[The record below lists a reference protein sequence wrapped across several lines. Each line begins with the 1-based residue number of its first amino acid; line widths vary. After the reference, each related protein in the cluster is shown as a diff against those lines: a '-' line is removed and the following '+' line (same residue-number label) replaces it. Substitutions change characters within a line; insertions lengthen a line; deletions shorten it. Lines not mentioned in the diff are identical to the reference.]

1 MLGPDRVYDGIAGS
15 LDGQSTRWLVGRFG
29 SGSCLVFLSTQPFST
44 EMVIKATT
52 SAPIITALALAVGD
66 PMSGGISVEV
76 VELMSGRY
84 CEWEDICSHLQMLK
98 WEEAL

>member
-52 SAPIITALALAVGD
+52 IITAVALAVGA
-66 PMSGGISVEV
+66 PMSGGIS
-76 VELMSGRY
+76 SR
-84 CEWEDICSHLQMLK
+84 IC
-98 WEEAL
+98 

>member
-52 SAPIITALALAVGD
+52 IITAVALAVGA
-66 PMSGGISVEV
+66 PMSGGIS
-76 VELMSGRY
+76 SRS
-84 CEWEDICSHLQMLK
+84 C
-98 WEEAL
+98 